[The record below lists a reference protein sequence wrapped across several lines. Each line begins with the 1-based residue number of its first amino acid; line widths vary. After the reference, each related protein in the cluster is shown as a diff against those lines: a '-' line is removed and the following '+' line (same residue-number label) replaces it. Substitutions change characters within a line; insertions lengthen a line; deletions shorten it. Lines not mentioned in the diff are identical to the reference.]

1 MTRIHPIVMLT
12 VVGAIA
18 AVCIL
23 GVKFSANL
31 YEMLPEDLP
40 EVQGMDRL
48 NRYFSRD
55 GQLIV
60 TVKSDDA
67 ATSAAA
73 MVSLEKRL
81 IEAPG
86 LVSDSFRDL
95 SLNEIVK
102 EGGSLLAW
110 LWLNAAPSDFAKLM
124 DRLKSENSVGTLN
137 EVIANLQD
145 GFFDQDIMV
154 STYDPLGF
162 SKIGDVVGR
171 GDGSGPD
178 AMISADGTFQVMYV
192 EGMGVDFSDYR
203 SAAKWL
209 KQVKVVVEDW
219 QAEWDADHGEISPVT
234 VGLTG
239 TPAFMA
245 EVGAEM
251 EWDMTISVIST
262 MLLISLLFW
271 IMHRK
276 TRPLSWL
283 IAAMLVILVI
293 TLLIGGLVF
302 GDLSVMSV
310 GFAAILMGLAVDYG
324 IVLYREAMDSK
335 GDARALRRNVGPGI
349 IWGAATTAVVFLSLN
364 LSSLPGL
371 SEMGNLVAIGVAVG
385 AVVMLYGFAPVA
397 VRFTRDSVSVDR
409 DYKLTGQGFTRN
421 WARIFAIGVPLAT
434 LISLEMKGLPELEA
448 NFHPFRIRE
457 SPSMI
462 AWHDLQ
468 HELRGDDSPIPT
480 VVTASSLAELH
491 EQLAA
496 FDGRIQK
503 AQKDGLIQEAVLPTP
518 FIPNPSHQA
527 ANAATLA
534 AVIGQEGRLLGEI
547 SAAGFSAEGAAL
559 TTEIF
564 TSWSGLV
571 KGVADKGYAMPTGN
585 LASWSV
591 NRLYTEGQDG
601 VFAALGTVL
610 PTNSQERAWVE
621 AISSPHSASA
631 SLGSLGTALNE
642 RIRQDILRVFVP
654 MMALLSI
661 MLVFVFRN
669 WRDLLLSLYCLGFSF
684 AAMILMTHWTGL
696 SWNSFNICGLPLLFG
711 TGLDFSIHMILAL
724 RRNGGNVA
732 EARHGIGKALLFCG
746 TSSAIGFGS
755 LASASAYGLA
765 SLGLVCAVGILLNM
779 ITAIWLLPHWYR
791 WLHFPK
797 KICVEKESFVTD
809 KKLSFR

>member
-1 MTRIHPIVMLT
+1 MIRIHPIIMLT
-12 VVGAIA
+12 VVSVIA
-18 AVCIL
+18 AVCVL

-60 TVKSDDA
+60 TVKSEDA

-124 DRLKSENSVGTLN
+124 DRLKSENSAGMLN
-137 EVIANLQD
+137 EVISNLQD

-162 SKIGDVVGR
+162 SKIGDLVGR

-178 AMISADGTFQVMYV
+178 AMISKDGTFQVMYV

-209 KQVKVVVEDW
+209 KQVKLVVEDW
-219 QAEWDADHGEISPVT
+219 QLEWDASHGEINPVT
-234 VGLTG
+234 IGLTG

-251 EWDMTISVIST
+251 EWDMTMSVIST

-293 TLLIGGLVF
+293 TLLIGGLIF

-385 AVVMLYGFAPVA
+385 AAVMLYGFAPVA
-397 VRFTRDSVSVDR
+397 VSFTRDSVSVDR
-409 DYKLTGQGFTRN
+409 DYKLTGQGFTRS
-421 WARIFAIGVPLAT
+421 WSRILAIGVPVAT
-434 LISLEMKGLPELEA
+434 LISLEVKGLPDLEA

-468 HELRGDDSPIPT
+468 HELRGNDSPIPT

-491 EQLAA
+491 VQLAA
-496 FDGRIQK
+496 FDGRVQK
-503 AQKDGLIQEAVLPTP
+503 AKKDGLIKEAVLPTP
-518 FIPNPSHQA
+518 FIPNPSNQA

-534 AVIGQEGRLLGEI
+534 AVLGQESRLLGEI
-547 SAAGFSAEGAAL
+547 TAAGFSLEGAAL
-559 TTEIF
+559 TKEIF
-564 TSWSGLV
+564 SSWSGLV
-571 KGVADKGYAMPTGN
+571 GGVAEKGYAMPTGN

-610 PTNSQERAWVE
+610 PTNSLDRDWVG
-621 AISSPHSASA
+621 AISSPHTASA

-642 RIRQDILRVFVP
+642 RIHDDIMRVFVP
-654 MMALLSI
+654 MMVLLSM

-669 WRDLLLSLYCLGFSF
+669 WRDLILSLYCLGFSF
-684 AAMILMTHWTGL
+684 AAMILMTHWMGL

-732 EARHGIGKALLFCG
+732 EARHGIGKALIFCG

-797 KICVEKESFVTD
+797 RIVVDKESFATD

>member
-1 MTRIHPIVMLT
+1 MTRIHPIIMLA
-12 VVGAIA
+12 VVGTIA
-18 AVCIL
+18 AISL
-23 GVKFSANL
+23 MGVKFSANL

-110 LWLNAAPSDFAKLM
+110 LWLNADPSEFAKLA
-124 DRLKSENSVGTLN
+124 DRLKAENSVGLLN

-145 GFFDQDIMV
+145 GFFDQEIMV

-162 SKIGDVVGR
+162 SKVGDVVGR
-171 GDGSGPD
+171 EDGSGPD

-209 KQVKVVVEDW
+209 KQVKLVVEDW
-219 QAEWDADHGEISPVT
+219 QSEWDADHGEISPVII
-234 VGLTG
+234 GLTG

-283 IAAMLVILVI
+283 IAAMLVILVV

-385 AVVMLYGFAPVA
+385 AIVMLYGFAPVA
-397 VRFTRDSVSVDR
+397 VSFTRDAIGVDR
-409 DYKLTGQGFTRN
+409 DFKLHGHGFTRS
-421 WARIFAIGVPLAT
+421 WARILAIGVPVAT
-434 LISLEMKGLPELEA
+434 LISLEMKGLPDLEA

-457 SPSMI
+457 SPSMV
-462 AWHDLQ
+462 AWHGLQ

-491 EQLAA
+491 EQLSA
-496 FDGRIQK
+496 FDGRVQK

-534 AVIGQEGRLLGEI
+534 AVLGQEGRLLGEI
-547 SAAGFSAEGAAL
+547 SAAGFSEEGAAL
-559 TTEIF
+559 TKDIF

-571 KGVADKGYAMPTGN
+571 EGVADKGYAMPKGN

-591 NRLYTEGQDG
+591 NRLYTEGEDG

-610 PTNSQERAWVE
+610 PTNSQERAWVK
-621 AISSPHSASA
+621 AISNPHSASA

-642 RIRQDILRVFVP
+642 RIREDILRVFVP
-654 MMALLSI
+654 MMVLLSI
-661 MLVFVFRN
+661 MLAVVFRN

-684 AAMILMTHWTGL
+684 AAMILMTHWTAL

-732 EARHGIGKALLFCG
+732 EARQGIGKALLFCG

-779 ITAIWLLPHWYR
+779 ITAIWFLPHWYR

-797 KICVEKESFVTD
+797 KIVVEKESFVTD